1 MSVKK
6 DLAGR
11 RSVQVETEV
20 PGTPEQV
27 WKAIGSAE
35 GISSWFVPA
44 RIDTDANGQPKQL
57 VLHFG
62 PGMDSVKDITVWDPP
77 HRFAAEGE
85 LGPGA
90 PKMATEWIVEGR
102 SGGTCIVRVVHHL
115 FASTDDWDDQL
126 EGMESGW
133 PAFFNILRLWL
144 THFQGR
150 PGSSFNV
157 MGTSSDSEP
166 DVWRSLLATLGLTN
180 SSPGA
185 PIQTPAD
192 SPQLTGVVETVGIAK
207 HPNGM
212 LLRIDGPAPGILSM
226 GAHTMGGM
234 TCAVFCFYFYGER
247 AAAAVAEQEPMWTT
261 WMNRH
266 LPAAIAA
273 P

>member
-27 WKAIGSAE
+27 WKAIASAE

-44 RIDTDANGQPKQL
+44 RIETDANGQPKQL

-62 PGMDSVKDITVWDPP
+62 PGMDSVKDITAWDPP

-85 LGPGA
+85 FGPGA

-126 EGMESGW
+126 ESMESGW
-133 PAFFNILRLWL
+133 PGFFNILRLWL

-157 MGTSSDSEP
+157 MGTSSDTGP

-185 PIQTPAD
+185 RIQTPAD

-207 HPNGM
+207 HPHGM

-247 AAAAVAEQEPMWTT
+247 AAAAVAEQEPRWTA